1 MNIAFIPARC
11 NSKSI
16 AFKNIKNFC
25 GKPLVFWSI
34 NALQNS
40 VNIDKI
46 YVATDCDEISNI
58 VNSFN
63 FSKVEVY
70 DREPKNADDFAS
82 TESVMLEFISK
93 NNFKDEDLF
102 ILVQATSPLTQT
114 KDFDEALKAMKFQ
127 NANSILTCV
136 RTKRFFWKNDA
147 TSLNYDYKIRPRRQ
161 EFEGTLME
169 NGAFYINS
177 IGNIKKDRNRLSAK
191 VAIHVMEEFTAV
203 ELDEEDDWSFAE
215 SLMQRYIIS
224 KKIKF

>member
-1 MNIAFIPARC
+1 LNIAFIPARC